1 MALSNA
7 TNGATGK
14 AHGLTGKHG
23 DKHAASVTGLEFLTG
38 ETIATGDATDAQPKQ
53 GVSFASLV
61 QTIARTVLPATRKA
75 DAAIDIGA
83 DTPALETQGNADK
96 PDNPVALLAL
106 ALHGDTRADQAAS
119 AKAKATPKTSD
130 APAISTEIP
139 VAVTES
145 VTKQPHEGKHL
156 GKRIHELKQRVI
168 VADNAKLS
176 VEPVI
181 NAKPVTDVDKAEP
194 IADTAPSDA
203 VVSDKPDQAA
213 PINSIAQQPVAPV
226 AAPIVSEG
234 KSPEHRAV
242 TGKQAPAISGKAAA
256 KTKHEDLTNSV
267 LGIDQPKHELTV
279 DAQQPVVPVAAP
291 IISEGKSPEQRAVTR
306 KPAVAVSGEV
316 AVAAESNREAPVASN
331 SDARQ
336 PEDITQPK
344 PEAIRTAQVVDLA
357 NTQKKSQIDFINI
370 QKSNDFSD
378 KASDK
383 MVSGSAAVPARV
395 SADVKAVPEVRPAR
409 TIAAAELP
417 QSTPSIQTKDT
428 PKVEAANTDAPE
440 IDTND
445 VQPVRTEPAPVVRA
459 DATVRDV
466 QQPQFTA
473 PAQPATITTNLT
485 GALNSQVVD
494 MGVSGQWIDDIAR
507 QIASIGTNP
516 GHGSFRIESQAL
528 GGVRVDIAPS
538 VHGVGCDVLMRVDND
553 AAFAALDK
561 DRDRLVQDARMASVR
576 IGELRIDRLAP
587 AQDAQGSGSST
598 SQQQGNSSGQQGNQQ
613 AMNQTNT
620 QTGGQGGQQPGR
632 QDAAAMNSQRDGQ
645 NSPKAPFTN
654 AVMNS
659 AERDDVAR
667 STRSDRSDTARYA

>member
-1 MALSNA
+1 MTMALSNA
-7 TNGATGK
+7 THGATGK

-23 DKHAASVTGLEFLTG
+23 DKHAASATGLEFLTG
-38 ETIATGDATDAQPKQ
+38 ETIATGDVTDAQPKQ

-61 QTIARTVLPATRKA
+61 QTIARTVLPAARKA
-75 DAAIDIGA
+75 DAAIDTGA
-83 DTPALETQGNADK
+83 DTPTLETQGNADK

-106 ALHGDTRADQAAS
+106 ALHGDTRSDQAAS

-156 GKRIHELKQRVI
+156 GKRIHELKQRAI

-213 PINSIAQQPVAPV
+213 PINSIAQQPVVPI

-242 TGKQAPAISGKAAA
+242 T
-256 KTKHEDLTNSV
+256 
-267 LGIDQPKHELTV
+267 
-279 DAQQPVVPVAAP
+279 
-291 IISEGKSPEQRAVTR
+291 R
-306 KPAVAVSGEV
+306 KPADGVSGKV
-316 AVAAESNREAPVASN
+316 AVAAESNREAPIASN

-383 MVSGSAAVPARV
+383 MVSGSAAVPAQP

-409 TIAAAELP
+409 TIAAAEQL
-417 QSTPSIQTKDT
+417 QSAPSIQTKDA

-445 VQPVRTEPAPVVRA
+445 VQPVRADAAPVLRT

-507 QIASIGTNP
+507 QIASIGANP

-538 VHGVGCDVLMRVDND
+538 VHGAGSDVLMRVDND

-598 SQQQGNSSGQQGNQQ
+598 SQQQGNASGQQGNQQ

-632 QDAAAMNSQRDGQ
+632 QDATAMNSQRDGQ

-667 STRSDRSDTARYA
+667 STRSDRGDTARYA